1 MLLSVLLQQSIAMR
15 DAPHKMHL
23 VLNSHSSGCY
33 CREICY
39 SSCFVQDVAFQCIN
53 AVRMLMIM
61 ACFLQVKGVMPAV
74 TAEQQAELI
83 DTASPFQNAY
93 LGASLTRMSDAVTAA
108 FPGTSRT
115 LTSSAELQKC
125 IA

>member
-1 MLLSVLLQQSIAMR
+1 MLLSVVLQQNIAMG
-15 DAPHKMHL
+15 DALHKMHTAI
-23 VLNSHSSGCY
+23 VLAATAKKICHSSCL
-33 CREICY
+33 
-39 SSCFVQDVAFQCIN
+39 VQDMACQCIY
-53 AVRMLMIM
+53 AVGMRMIM
-61 ACFLQVKGVMPAV
+61 ACNLQVKGVMPAV
-74 TAEQQAELI
+74 TAGQQAELI
-83 DTASPFQNAY
+83 DTAAPFQNAY

>member
-1 MLLSVLLQQSIAMR
+1 MA
-15 DAPHKMHL
+15 
-23 VLNSHSSGCY
+23 C
-33 CREICY
+33 
-39 SSCFVQDVAFQCIN
+39 QCIN
-53 AVRMLMIM
+53 AVGMLMMM
-61 ACFLQVKGVMPAV
+61 ACNLQVKGVMPAV
-74 TAEQQAELI
+74 TSEQQAELI